1 MTRRTSF
8 QTLLLD
14 IEGTIAPVAYVTE
27 VLFPYARR
35 ELAAFLAAR
44 WDEPAVQEV
53 RQQIASDAG
62 AAEFSR
68 EAIVPHLYELIDR
81 DAKATGLK
89 TLQGL
94 IWEKGFADGTL
105 RAKLFLDV
113 APTLRAMHARGVDL
127 RIYSSGSIAAQKLF
141 LSHTTDG
148 DLTPLVSGYYDTTS
162 GPKQQAESYRRI
174 VADIGRPAGEILF
187 ASDVVAELDAA
198 REAGMQT
205 RLALRPGNR
214 PVGDAPHERFE
225 SLEEI

>member
-1 MTRRTSF
+1 MRRAVF

-14 IEGTIAPVAYVTE
+14 IEGTIAPVAFVTE
-27 VLFPYARR
+27 VMFPYARR
-35 ELAAFLAAR
+35 EMDAFLAAR
-44 WDEPAVQEV
+44 WDDPAVRGV
-53 RQQIASDAG
+53 REQIARDAG
-62 AAEFSR
+62 VDGFSR
-68 EAIVPHLYELIDR
+68 QTIVPHLYELMDR

-89 TLQGL
+89 ALQGL

-105 RAKLFLDV
+105 RARLFLDV
-113 APTLRAMHARGVDL
+113 APTLRSLHAHGIDL

-141 LSHTTDG
+141 LAHTTDG
-148 DLTPLVSGYYDTTS
+148 DLTPLFSGHYDTTT

-174 VADIGRPAGEILF
+174 IADVGRAADAILF
-187 ASDVVAELDAA
+187 ASDIVAELDAA

-225 SLEEI
+225 SLAEI